1 MKAVPPNRPEPTMNL
16 NRPRTMLRLAPLG
29 AVLLAAA
36 CTTTT
41 PVRPDPNPMP
51 GTRTG
56 AMATPPQLAHRGERV
71 AVSIYEFRSSVN
83 EINAR
88 GATDMF
94 KTALLANGRFQLVE
108 RARLSEGV
116 IREKQLNAAGQSTGS
131 SAQRQVRAAEYI
143 FEASITELSAGD
155 QQSQGGINI
164 GGMQLGGAA
173 NVDSLGIDVRIVDAS
188 NGDVRDALSLR
199 RPLKSSATQVSGI
212 AALVQTVQGMRGRAA
227 SPLLPDVNLQTTRKD
242 SVDRAL
248 RGLIDDAVAQLA
260 ARF

>member
-1 MKAVPPNRPEPTMNL
+1 MNL
-16 NRPRTMLRLAPLG
+16 NRQPTIQRLAP
-29 AVLLAAA
+29 VAAA
-36 CTTTT
+36 LLVAACSATM
-41 PVRPDPNPMP
+41 PLRPDAGNL
-51 GTRTG
+51 
-56 AMATPPQLAHRGERV
+56 ASAATASPRLAHRGDRV

-94 KTALLANGRFQLVE
+94 KTALVANGRFQLVE
-108 RARLSEGV
+108 RARLNEGV

-131 SAQRQVRAAEYI
+131 SAQQHLRAAEYI

-155 QQSQGGINI
+155 QQSQGGINL

-199 RPLKSSATQVSGI
+199 RPLKSGATQVSGI

-227 SPLLPDVNLQTTRKD
+227 SPLMPDVNLQTSRKD
-242 SVDRAL
+242 SLDQAL